1 MTRMPSRRSRRSK
14 TTPAST
20 ISSCTTAP
28 WLETGA
34 WKSTKSGTAFVLLV
48 LVLLA
53 VGCAAK
59 PPVREK
65 PLPARK
71 ELVRTGFSIQIGAF
85 SNVQNAMRLAET
97 LERQGLSAY
106 YFRHISGLFKV
117 RFGDY
122 ATEQEA
128 RTKAESLVRAGII
141 QEFYIASPAEY
152 ALARVRTYGITGLRS
167 EIVTTAESFI
177 GLPYQWGGT
186 SPDKGFDCSG
196 LTMAVYQMNGLNLP
210 RTSGEQFVAGN
221 PVPRSDMAKGDLVF
235 FAIATKDKPTHVG
248 VYTGDGRFIHAP
260 GRGKTI
266 RPDSLSDAYFASKF
280 LGGRTYL

>member
-1 MTRMPSRRSRRSK
+1 LKGSERLLNPDTGKWR
-14 TTPAST
+14 PA
-20 ISSCTTAP
+20 
-28 WLETGA
+28 
-34 WKSTKSGTAFVLLV
+34 KRGTAFVV
-48 LVLLA
+48 LGLMLLA

-71 ELVRTGFSIQIGAF
+71 QLIRTGYSIQVGAF

-106 YFRHISGLFKV
+106 YFRHSSGLFKV

-128 RTKAESLVRAGII
+128 RAKAESLLRAGTIE
-141 QEFYIASPAEY
+141 EFYIASPGEY
-152 ALARVRTYGITGLRS
+152 AVARVRTYGVTGLRS
-167 EIVTTAESFI
+167 EIVATAESFI

-210 RTSGEQFVAGN
+210 RTSGEQFAAGN
-221 PVPRSDMAKGDLVF
+221 PVPRSDLAKGDLVF
-235 FAIATKDKPTHVG
+235 FAITAKEKPTHVG

-266 RPDSLSDAYFASKF
+266 RPDSLSDAYFASRF